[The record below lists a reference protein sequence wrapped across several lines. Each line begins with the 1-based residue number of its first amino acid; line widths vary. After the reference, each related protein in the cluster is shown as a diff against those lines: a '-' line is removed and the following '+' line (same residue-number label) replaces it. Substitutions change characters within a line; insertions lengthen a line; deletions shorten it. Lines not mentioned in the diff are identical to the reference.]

1 MAVKYIT
8 EVLKEINEDPTLLQ
22 STYKKQGSGSPLEKV
37 FQHAFLPEQKFI
49 LPDGEPPFKKDGAP
63 IGMTPAN
70 FIQEV
75 RKFYIFCRK
84 DLSSA
89 KRETLFIQLLEGI
102 HPEEAKILIAIKDQ
116 NLTKLYPKITRKV
129 LADSGYLPP
138 LTKEEEKEEV
148 KKPKRAVKSRKRPV
162 QDPSPESPEPQ

>member
-1 MAVKYIT
+1 MAVKHIN
-8 EVLKEINEDPTLLQ
+8 EVLKEINDDPSLLH
-22 STYKKQGSGSPLEKV
+22 STYKKQGDGSPLEKI
-37 FQHAFLPEQKFI
+37 FQYAFLPEQKFI
-49 LPDGEPPFKKDGAP
+49 LPDGEPPFKKEAAP

-70 FIQEV
+70 FIQEI

-116 NLTKLYPKITRKV
+116 NLSKLYPNITRKV
-129 LADSGYLPP
+129 LADAGYLPP
-138 LTKEEEKEEV
+138 LTPEEAKEAV
-148 KKPKRAVKSRKRPV
+148 KKPKKPARSRKRTAPPDSQESQQV
-162 QDPSPESPEPQ
+162 Q